1 MNKKLVILLLYL
13 GNSLIFLLKQPLTGD
28 GLFTA
33 SLIRLPL
40 KEMWAYIIGDFHPPL
55 YYFSLAL
62 FARLFGFND
71 LVLRLFSIIF
81 GLGSIIIFY
90 ILVKEAFDENIAFFS
105 SLVLVF
111 LPNFIF
117 SSREPRMYPI
127 FLFLVIL
134 SFFFFNR
141 LLKEKSVLP
150 VLGLTL
156 SLSLLLYTHNWGL
169 IIFFYLLVFSII
181 SGNFKKF
188 LIPFIIS
195 LIGYLPWLPVFLN
208 QLILKSALGRSWG
221 LPIYNFWP
229 RLWGAFLWNYN
240 LLELPSIFWLVASL
254 SAFFSILF
262 LLLHCF
268 KKKNLLY
275 LNLFLPTNTLFFYL
289 LTFREPF
296 LTFSHLSYLVP
307 FYALGLGKGLSSFKN
322 KNLAYLILISFTGML
337 FFFNLFHHYLS
348 PISGAKS
355 AQLFI
360 KDLNQPGVLVSLTPY
375 EALRMSWYLDISPHQ
390 FITLS
395 QDELSLFVMKD
406 KLADQAV
413 NTLKELKEKHRGWVF
428 YTGIDIYRKDRASIY
443 DPQIRIKNWLE
454 KNSVMKIP
462 FGADT
467 PYPVYLY
474 KF

>member
-1 MNKKLVILLLYL
+1 MTKKLVILFLYL

-33 SLIRLPL
+33 SLVRLPF
-40 KEMWAYIIGDFHPPL
+40 KEMWTYIIGDFHPPL

-81 GLGSIIIFY
+81 GLLAIAIFY
-90 ILVKEAFDENIAFFS
+90 IFLKETFDENIAFFS
-105 SLVLVF
+105 SLILVF
-111 LPNFIF
+111 LPIFIF
-117 SSREPRMYPI
+117 SSREPRMYPML
-127 FLFLVIL
+127 LFLVIL

-141 LLKEKSVLP
+141 LIKEKSTWYII
-150 VLGLTL
+150 GFTL
-156 SLSLLLYTHNWGL
+156 SLSLLLYSHNWGL
-169 IIFFYLLVFSII
+169 LIFFYLLVFSII
-181 SGNFKKF
+181 SGNSKKF
-188 LIPFIIS
+188 LIPFTIS

-208 QLILKSALGRSWG
+208 QLTLKSTLGRSWG
-221 LPIYNFWP
+221 LPFDNFWP

-268 KKKNLLY
+268 RKKDLLY
-275 LNLFLPTNTLFFYL
+275 LNLFLPINTLLFYL

-307 FYALGLGKGLSSFKN
+307 FYALGLGKGLNSFKN
-322 KNLAYLILISFTGML
+322 KNLAYTILITFTGML
-337 FFFNLFHHYLS
+337 FFFNLFHHYLL
-348 PISGAKS
+348 PISGARS

-360 KDLNQPGVLVSLTPY
+360 KDLNQPGVLISLTPY
-375 EALRMSWYLDISPHQ
+375 EALRMSWYLNISPYQ

-395 QDELSLFVMKD
+395 QGELSLFVMKD

-413 NTLKELKEKHRGWVF
+413 SILKELKEECQGWVF

-443 DPQIRIKNWLE
+443 DPQIKIKNWLE
-454 KNSVMKIP
+454 KNSVRKIP
-462 FGADT
+462 FGVDT

>member
-1 MNKKLVILLLYL
+1 MTKKLLILFLFL

-33 SLIRLPL
+33 SLVRLPF
-40 KEMWAYIIGDFHPPL
+40 KEMWTYIIGDFHPPL

-62 FARLFGFND
+62 FARIFGFND

-81 GLGSIIIFY
+81 GLLAIAIFY
-90 ILVKEAFDENIAFFS
+90 IFLKETFDESIAFFS

-117 SSREPRMYPI
+117 SSREPRMYPM

-141 LLKEKSVLP
+141 LLKEKSIL
-150 VLGLTL
+150 LISGFT
-156 SLSLLLYTHNWGL
+156 LSLLLLLYSHNWGL
-169 IIFFYLLVFSII
+169 IVFFYLLAFTII

-188 LIPFIIS
+188 LTPFTLS
-195 LIGYLPWLPVFLN
+195 FIGYLPWLPIFLN
-208 QLILKSALGRSWG
+208 QLTLKTALGRSWG
-221 LPIYNFWP
+221 LPVENFWP

-240 LLELPSIFWLVASL
+240 LLELPYIFWLVASL

-268 KKKNLLY
+268 RKKELLY
-275 LNLFLPTNTLFFYL
+275 LNLLLPSNILLFYL

-296 LTFSHLSYLVP
+296 LTFSHISYLVP
-307 FYALGLGKGLSSFKN
+307 FYALGLGKGLNSFKN
-322 KNLAYLILISFTGML
+322 KNLSYAILITFTGLL
-337 FFFNLFHHYLS
+337 FLFNVFHHYLP
-348 PISGAKS
+348 PISGTRT

-360 KDLNQPGVLVSLTPY
+360 KDQNQPGVLVFLTPY
-375 EALRMSWYLDISPHQ
+375 EALRMSWYLNSSPHQ

-395 QDELSLFVMKD
+395 QDELPLFVMKD

-413 NTLKELKEKHRGWVF
+413 SALNELKEQHHGWVF
-428 YTGIDIYRKDRASIY
+428 YTGINIHRKDRASIY

-454 KNSVMKIP
+454 KNSVRKIP

-474 KF
+474 EF